1 MKNTLAYIKINRM
14 DSLSEQELLEGGK
27 NTLVFL
33 GIAPD
38 DSEEDAIEKIKAFS
52 TECQNS
58 GFNVIAETVF
68 KGSGRQAVRFLK
80 NIIGKIKY
88 IDCIVTPSIN
98 CFGTHPEPFAEVI
111 EFMNSEGVCF
121 YTPKEERLRRY
132 SADVPRF
139 AYKPQE
145 WRKPWMKHIKSG

>member
-1 MKNTLAYIKINRM
+1 M

-38 DSEEDAIEKIKAFS
+38 DNEDGAIEKIKAFS

-58 GFNVIAETVF
+58 GFNVMAETIF
-68 KGSGRQAVRFLK
+68 MGSGQQAVRFLK

-88 IDCIVTPSIN
+88 IDCIVTPSVN
-98 CFGTHPEPFAEVI
+98 CFGTQPEPFAEVI
-111 EFMNSEGVCF
+111 DFMNSEGVCF
-121 YTPKEERLRRY
+121 YTPREERLRQIRHFQ
-132 SADVPRF
+132 SEVCV
-139 AYKPQE
+139 
-145 WRKPWMKHIKSG
+145 

>member
-52 TECQNS
+52 TDCQNS
-58 GFNVIAETVF
+58 GFNVMAETIF
-68 KGSGRQAVRFLK
+68 MGSGQQAVRFLK

-88 IDCIVTPSIN
+88 IDCVVTPSIN
-98 CFGTHPEPFAEVI
+98 CFGTQPEPFAEVI
-111 EFMNSEGVCF
+111 DFMNSEGVCF
-121 YTPKEERLRRY
+121 YTPKEERLRQIRQVQ
-132 SADVPRF
+132 SEVCV
-139 AYKPQE
+139 
-145 WRKPWMKHIKSG
+145 

>member
-1 MKNTLAYIKINRM
+1 MKNTLAHIKINRM

-38 DSEEDAIEKIKAFS
+38 DNEDGAIEKIKAFS

-58 GFNVIAETVF
+58 GFNVMAETIF
-68 KGSGRQAVRFLK
+68 MGSGQQAVRFLK

-88 IDCIVTPSIN
+88 IDCIVTPSVN
-98 CFGTHPEPFAEVI
+98 CFGTQPEPFAEVI
-111 EFMNSEGVCF
+111 DFMNSEGVCF
-121 YTPKEERLRRY
+121 YTPREERLRQIRHFQ
-132 SADVPRF
+132 SEVCV
-139 AYKPQE
+139 
-145 WRKPWMKHIKSG
+145 

>member
-38 DSEEDAIEKIKAFS
+38 DNEDGAIEKIKAFS

-58 GFNVIAETVF
+58 GFNVMAETIF
-68 KGSGRQAVRFLK
+68 MGSGQQAVRFLK

-88 IDCIVTPSIN
+88 IDCIVTPSVN
-98 CFGTHPEPFAEVI
+98 SFGTQPEPFAEVI
-111 EFMNSEGVCF
+111 DFMNSEGVCF
-121 YTPKEERLRRY
+121 YTPREERLRQIQRV
-132 SADVPRF
+132 SSTVC
-139 AYKPQE
+139 E
-145 WRKPWMKHIKSG
+145 

>member
-38 DSEEDAIEKIKAFS
+38 DNEDGAIEKIKAFS

-58 GFNVIAETVF
+58 GFNVMAETIF
-68 KGSGRQAVRFLK
+68 MGSGQQAVRFLK

-88 IDCIVTPSIN
+88 IDS
-98 CFGTHPEPFAEVI
+98 GTLCRG
-111 EFMNSEGVCF
+111 NRF
-121 YTPKEERLRRY
+121 YEQRGRMLLY
-132 SADVPRF
+132 
-139 AYKPQE
+139 PQGGALASNTA
-145 WRKPWMKHIKSG
+145 RQFHSL